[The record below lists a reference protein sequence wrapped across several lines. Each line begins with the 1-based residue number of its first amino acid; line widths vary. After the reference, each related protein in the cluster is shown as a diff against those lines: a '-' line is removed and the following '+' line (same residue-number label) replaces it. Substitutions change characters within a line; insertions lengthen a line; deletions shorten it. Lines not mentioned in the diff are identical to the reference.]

1 MAFEEYYVYN
11 TTFTNLAGASG
22 TVFTENEIRIDTDA
36 DFKFI
41 KTVHQPVTA
50 RARIRYRDDTNGRF
64 LMKGSQDLR
73 TISGHALYNVAPG
86 NPLPPGFVPFIWP
99 RPYIIPAATTFTV
112 GASDFSGLTGTLRMA
127 FHGTK
132 LRQGTAPWDPGL
144 DGKKYRAMVPYVYPL
159 STTGTVDIPASGS
172 TTAAIATDNDA
183 HFVVYKLVGARDGAC
198 TVTIKDGARDR
209 QWMNEAVHFD
219 NLVGNGGFP
228 NILPAPRFIPRGVVI
243 SIGLVDLSG
252 SANTVE
258 LNLVGIKLYE

>member
-1 MAFEEYYVYN
+1 MFEEFYVYN
-11 TTFTNLAGASG
+11 TNFTDLAGGTG

-41 KTVHQPVTA
+41 KTIHQSVTA
-50 RARIRYRDDTNGRF
+50 RARVRYRDDTTGRF

-73 TISGHALYNVAPG
+73 TISGHAFYNSFPGTPLAPG
-86 NPLPPGFVPFIWP
+86 FTPFIWP

-132 LRQGTAPWDPGL
+132 LRQGIAPWDPG
-144 DGKKYRAMVPYVYPL
+144 KRWRAMVPYVYSL
-159 STTGTVDIPASGS
+159 SNTGTVDIPASGT
-172 TTAAIATDNDA
+172 TTAAIPTDNDT
-183 HFVVYKLVGARDGAC
+183 HFVVYKLTGARDGAC

-219 NLVGNGGFP
+219 NLVGNGAFP

-243 SIGLVDLSG
+243 SIGLTDLSG
-252 SANTVE
+252 ATNTVE
-258 LNLVGIKLYE
+258 LNLIGVKLYE